1 MSLPLPHL
9 ESVFDALGDA
19 LSQYFS
25 NLDLMSGFW
34 QIELEEERRKKAA
47 FIKQTGVYEWK
58 RMPFCL
64 TNSSLSFQT
73 LMSNLLRGLDW
84 KSSVS
89 LC

>member
-19 LSQYFS
+19 KSQYFS

-34 QIELEEERRKKAA
+34 QMEIEEESRKKAA
-47 FIKQTGVYEWK
+47 FIKQTGVYECK
-58 RMPFCL
+58 RMPFGL